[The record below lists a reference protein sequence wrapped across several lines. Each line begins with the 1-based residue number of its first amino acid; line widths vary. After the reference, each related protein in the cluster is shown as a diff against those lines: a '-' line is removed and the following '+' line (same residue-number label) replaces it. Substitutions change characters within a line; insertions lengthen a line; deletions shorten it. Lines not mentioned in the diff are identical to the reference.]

1 MWGGSRFESQ
11 QVYPSQGLLRIFF
24 LFIYFFH
31 FSMRGRA
38 EVSNVILKLI
48 TWSLFERRCTLQ
60 VMFIMNFFC
69 SFSFSSY

>member
-24 LFIYFFH
+24 FH

-38 EVSNVILKLI
+38 EVRNVILKLI